1 MMSIDYE
8 ILQDFLERV
17 ASKYTASELVE
28 LLEDAGIV
36 DIWDVIAA
44 LEEYI
49 VEGRNYLEV

>member
-28 LLEDAGIV
+28 LLEDAGVV

-49 VEGRNYLEV
+49 VEGKNYLEV